1 MKIERLNAKAR
12 QICLGIS
19 NHRTKSFKDTSFAK
33 AFGEFCAATDYQDTD
48 PDNFLVYVKLYGQ
61 DDRFRNRNFQSENE
75 SVSRTSERLQIT
87 SQTTQAS
94 AGRTISCIRQHKE
107 PSRLATQPSN
117 KYHQPTKTVNKNIS
131 QQTSQ

>member
-33 AFGEFCAATDYQDTD
+33 AFGEFCAVTDYQDTD

-61 DDRFRNRNFQSENE
+61 DDRFRNRNFQSGH
-75 SVSRTSERLQIT
+75 
-87 SQTTQAS
+87 SQG
-94 AGRTISCIRQHKE
+94 GRTWGHTRMMPNGYK
-107 PSRLATQPSN
+107 
-117 KYHQPTKTVNKNIS
+117 TKSYVEEEEGLPEQIEQYRVEMMRRMINAN
-131 QQTSQ
+131 Q